1 MTKLRFN
8 KVKCPVCNSNKF
20 KRFNIKSRHSSFPT
34 KIGIFNLKCF
44 DVICKECSFV
54 YSNPEPTSLSL
65 KKFYSNK
72 FLNKS
77 LDPDYDIKK
86 QLNFFKKIAKKKQTI
101 LEIGSSNNY
110 LVKILKKNGY
120 KAYGSDFLTKTKIK
134 NKKYDFILL
143 NHTLEHIPN
152 PKKYL
157 IKIKDKIK
165 DGGKI
170 IIEVPDLNQ
179 YESDDT
185 LLTAEHIHHF
195 TDDTLKNLLIN
206 SGYDFIGKNK
216 EHNSRKYS
224 VRMIFQK
231 SNIKHTNAKLNPRL
245 VKRAQKIFTKA
256 LILNK
261 KRMNN
266 FKDLSNKINRFKK
279 NEIYFWGCNS
289 IFLNLF
295 YYLNKHSKRNL
306 TLVDE
311 NFKKIKYL
319 KIDKKNEIL
328 IQNPK
333 KNMIKKSHLIKFII
347 CAISWK
353 ESIKKKIVK
362 NGVSKKNIL
371 IPRI

>member
-20 KRFNIKSRHSSFPT
+20 IRFNIKSRHSSFPT

-54 YSNPEPTSLSL
+54 YSNPEPTALSL
-65 KKFYSNK
+65 KKFYNNK

-77 LDPDYDIKK
+77 LDPDYNIKK

-157 IKIKDKIK
+157 IRIKNKIKDE
-165 DGGKI
+165 GKI

-195 TDDTLKNLLIN
+195 TDDTLKNLLI
-206 SGYDFIGKNK
+206 
-216 EHNSRKYS
+216 
-224 VRMIFQK
+224 
-231 SNIKHTNAKLNPRL
+231 IKGR
-245 VKRAQKIFTKA
+245 R
-256 LILNK
+256 
-261 KRMNN
+261 R
-266 FKDLSNKINRFKK
+266 R
-279 NEIYFWGCNS
+279 
-289 IFLNLF
+289 
-295 YYLNKHSKRNL
+295 
-306 TLVDE
+306 
-311 NFKKIKYL
+311 
-319 KIDKKNEIL
+319 
-328 IQNPK
+328 
-333 KNMIKKSHLIKFII
+333 
-347 CAISWK
+347 
-353 ESIKKKIVK
+353 
-362 NGVSKKNIL
+362 
-371 IPRI
+371 